1 MIITST
7 IMEIILSPRKEKG
20 TINGSSIIQ
29 RSADKH
35 TRRSSVTTVSY
46 CRECLMAMY
55 LSTWTMAK
63 WESVKLPSTLKA
75 SLDNTVFIQYVLEVF
90 PCSCA
95 ITQAIKAGWPITY
108 PHCQISSRQAG
119 ECNVWLGFQSV
130 FSLNSDYDQCI
141 HNSCDWTSNDVD
153 DGNED
158 KPTISTPPPES
169 LDHMQELSSSSLRLH
184 LNSYCLFGLPWWRYV
199 CSYGTSIDQLT
210 LLSYFLLDRLLVWY
224 GFCEVWIW
232 ISIYI
237 FLTVSEFVVALQVS
251 NTWKW
256 LFMLIKGLVFPF

>member
-35 TRRSSVTTVSY
+35 TRRSSVTMVSS

-95 ITQAIKAGWPITY
+95 ITQAIKAGWPIT
-108 PHCQISSRQAG
+108 PIVKSVVDKQASAM
-119 ECNVWLGFQSV
+119 F
-130 FSLNSDYDQCI
+130 D
-141 HNSCDWTSNDVD
+141 
-153 DGNED
+153 
-158 KPTISTPPPES
+158 
-169 LDHMQELSSSSLRLH
+169 
-184 LNSYCLFGLPWWRYV
+184 
-199 CSYGTSIDQLT
+199 
-210 LLSYFLLDRLLVWY
+210 
-224 GFCEVWIW
+224 
-232 ISIYI
+232 
-237 FLTVSEFVVALQVS
+237 
-251 NTWKW
+251 
-256 LFMLIKGLVFPF
+256 LVFNRCLVLTAIMTSAFITAVSGQATMLMTAMKISQP